1 MPILNQLEA
10 NPEPT
15 LCRSKANPRP
25 TSCPDLPVQSQ
36 SGAKLCQSEAN
47 RMPILDRPGL
57 IPKKAIFLFHFT
69 TLSIHANPCES
80 IPNFANPC
88 QSNPIR
94 ANPCQ
99 SVPIHANLVPIR
111 VILSSRQIANL
122 GQCVPI
128 QCQCAN
134 LRIFSS
140 ANSKAIHQSCT
151 ASLPLQVSQ
160 YLPRTYINATK
171 LKMDW
176 YSIGKGI
183 PNSGQSGANF
193 RPFT

>member
-94 ANPCQ
+94 ANPRQ
-99 SVPIHANLVPIR
+99 SVQIHANLVPITNMDGR
-111 VILSSRQIANL
+111 KCLNGGRFDIAE
-122 GQCVPI
+122 PI
-128 QCQCAN
+128 QAN
-134 LRIFSS
+134 PMPIP
-140 ANSKAIHQSCT
+140 A
-151 ASLPLQVSQ
+151 
-160 YLPRTYINATK
+160 NATPI
-171 LKMDW
+171 LCH
-176 YSIGKGI
+176 Y
-183 PNSGQSGANF
+183 
-193 RPFT
+193 